1 MGEET
6 ESSVNRENQIIKEEN
21 TGTSEESGV
30 KYYTVE
36 EIQAHNM
43 IKDTWLIIH
52 DKVYD
57 ITSFMEEHPGGE
69 EVLLE
74 QAGSDA
80 TESFEDVGHSTDARE
95 MLQQY
100 YIGELHMDDRKKES
114 KKDVYITTS
123 KESGSLT
130 SWVIPAVAAVLVGIM
145 YRYYMLEHKS
155 S

>member
-57 ITSFMEEHPGGE
+57 ITSFMEEVRRLEFHH
-69 EVLLE
+69 VLQTTAHTVQPHTTKPCMILLDF
-74 QAGSDA
+74 SL
-80 TESFEDVGHSTDARE
+80 SHIYVLH
-95 MLQQY
+95 
-100 YIGELHMDDRKKES
+100 EL
-114 KKDVYITTS
+114 
-123 KESGSLT
+123 L
-130 SWVIPAVAAVLVGIM
+130 
-145 YRYYMLEHKS
+145 
-155 S
+155 